1 MIPMNETEFV
11 AHALTDYLSA
21 FVDRSLIT
29 AMHQSLLAGEAESAI
44 GFALGVAVAEGIP
57 LPSLVREKI
66 LSLSTISEEDMRW
79 FRESLTRIPLAEI
92 AA

>member
-1 MIPMNETEFV
+1 MILMNETEFV

-29 AMHQSLLAGEAESAI
+29 SIHQSLVAGEAESAI
-44 GFALGVAVAEGIP
+44 GFALGVAVNAEIP

-66 LSLSTISEEDMRW
+66 LSLTTLSEDDQHW
-79 FRESLTRIPLAEI
+79 FSESLKLIPLVEL